1 MIEGIYNF
9 LELIGFHH
17 PLHPII
23 VHVPMGMVIGSVAFS
38 LADKV
43 WKSKNFDRTA
53 YHCALL
59 ALIFVVPVY
68 IAGLLDWQYVFGGDP
83 SIWITIK
90 MILGAAL
97 TVVLIFT
104 VVQKIRGVPQQ
115 RLFLLYL
122 LCLAICGGLG
132 FSGGQLLFGG

>member
-9 LELIGFHH
+9 LALVGFHH
-17 PLHPII
+17 PIHPIL
-23 VHVPMGMVIGSVAFS
+23 VHIPMGMVIGAVAFS
-38 LADKV
+38 LAGKI
-43 WKSKNFDRTA
+43 WKGKNLDQTA
-53 YHCALL
+53 FHCIVL
-59 ALIFVVPVY
+59 ALIFVGPVY
-68 IAGLLDWQYVFGGDP
+68 IAGLLDWQHVFGGDP

-97 TVVLIFT
+97 TVILIFT
-104 VVQKIRGVPQQ
+104 VVQKVRGVSQQ

-122 LCLAICGGLG
+122 LSLGICGGLG

>member
-9 LELIGFHH
+9 LGALGFHH

-23 VHVPMGMVIGSVAFS
+23 VHVPMGMVIGAVAFS
-38 LADKV
+38 LGDKI
-43 WKSKNFDRTA
+43 WKSQNLDRTA
-53 YHCALL
+53 FHCIVL

-68 IAGLLDWQYVFGGDP
+68 IAGLMDWQHVFGGDR

-90 MILGAAL
+90 LILGAVLA
-97 TVVLIFT
+97 VVLTFT
-104 VVQKIRGVPQQ
+104 VVQKARGVPQQ

-122 LCLAICGGLG
+122 LSLAICGGLG
-132 FSGGQLLFGG
+132 FSGGELLFGG